1 MTEEKSVLDA
11 AVEAM
16 VDIYNRLEDAANGI
30 WAVALELS
38 KLNEKLDA
46 LTDKEGNIK
55 VSIDYEKLG
64 DQVAAALGQSLVE
77 TSSPSATEFPPV
89 KAKQKEG
96 TK

>member
-16 VDIYNRLEDAANGI
+16 IDIHNRLEDAANGI

-38 KLNEKLDA
+38 QLNEKLGKLIDA
-46 LTDKEGNIK
+46 DGALK

-64 DQVAAALGQSLVE
+64 DQVAAALGQTVVE
-77 TSSPSATEFPPV
+77 ISPSPTAEKV
-89 KAKQKEG
+89 K
-96 TK
+96 

>member
-16 VDIYNRLEDAANGI
+16 VDIYNRLEDASNGI

-38 KLNEKLDA
+38 KLNEKLDK
-46 LTDKEGNIK
+46 LTDTDGNLK

-64 DQVAAALGQSLVE
+64 DQIAAAMGQTVTEIVPSL
-77 TSSPSATEFPPV
+77 TP
-89 KAKQKEG
+89 K
-96 TK
+96 